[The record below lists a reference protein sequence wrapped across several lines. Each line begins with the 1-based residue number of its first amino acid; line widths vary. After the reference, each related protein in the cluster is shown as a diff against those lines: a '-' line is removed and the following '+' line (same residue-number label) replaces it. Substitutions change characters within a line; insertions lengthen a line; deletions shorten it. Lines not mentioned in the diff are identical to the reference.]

1 MCPFNFLNQWI
12 KYLGGII
19 TQGCVSSPYDMHAI
33 SRRIERKKQKE
44 KKRKEGSQERRK
56 EGRRKKGREEESFIK
71 DYLMVRMGFPGEAMV
86 KNLPAVHKTHEMW
99 VQSLCQK
106 DPLEEEMATHSGIIC
121 LENGQRHLAGC
132 SPWGHTQPSTIQCQT
147 GSSLLR
153 CFLKFC
159 PQSHV
164 CVKLVQQCMHQ
175 TSSSDVYIHPCVTV
189 TLFFSPSK
197 IQDIDEKKSTNE
209 EAQTSLS
216 GLR

>member
-1 MCPFNFLNQWI
+1 MRCGFSP
-12 KYLGGII
+12 
-19 TQGCVSSPYDMHAI
+19 CV
-33 SRRIERKKQKE
+33 RKILW
-44 KKRKEGSQERRK
+44 RRK
-56 EGRRKKGREEESFIK
+56 WQPTPVLFAW
-71 DYLMVRMGFPGEAMV
+71 RMDRGTWQ
-86 KNLPAVHKTHEMW
+86 AVVHG
-99 VQSLCQK
+99 V
-106 DPLEEEMATHSGIIC
+106 THSRARFSAKQGALLC
-121 LENGQRHLAGC
+121 MHPA
-132 SPWGHTQPSTIQCQT
+132 
-147 GSSLLR
+147 SLLR

-175 TSSSDVYIHPCVTV
+175 TSSSDVHIHPCVTV